1 MERKL
6 NSFKLKRVLM
16 VILFV
21 LPLMLFAQN
30 RSLNNFTD
38 ANGLKQGTWKVRHES
53 SQAIR
58 YIGQF
63 KDNKPYGLFKYYYK
77 SGVLSAVMEFNN
89 NRSSVTMYHENG
101 IVMSVGKYQNQL
113 KDSVWYFFNNRNELL
128 SSEDYENDYIH
139 GKQFLYYPVDPNK
152 GEIKIMEM
160 YHYNLGNK
168 HGAWEHYHES
178 GHLKSKGKYNNGY
191 LQGEVFYYYTNGQI
205 DLRGFYKK
213 GKKNGLWTY
222 YNENGAIDKE
232 VNYKEDKLLKGKE
245 LEIYLEKL
253 KAKKTKAISE

>member
-1 MERKL
+1 MDRKL
-6 NSFKLKRVLM
+6 NIFKLKRVLI
-16 VILFV
+16 VVLFT
-21 LPLMLFAQN
+21 LPLMLCAQN
-30 RSLNNFTD
+30 RSLTNFTD
-38 ANGLKQGTWKVRHES
+38 ANVLKQGSWKVRHES

-63 KDNKPYGLFKYYYK
+63 KDNNPYGLFKYYYK
-77 SGVLSAVMEFNN
+77 SGVLSAVMDFNDP
-89 NRSSVTMYHENG
+89 RASITMYHENG
-101 IVMSVGKYQNQL
+101 IVMSVGKYLNQL
-113 KDSVWYFFNNRNELL
+113 KDSVWYFFNDRNELL
-128 SSEDYENDYIH
+128 SSEDYLNDKIH

-168 HGAWEHYHES
+168 HGAWEHYYDS

-191 LQGEVFYYYTNGQI
+191 MQGEVFYYFTNGQI

-222 YNENGAIDKE
+222 YDENGAVKKE
-232 VNYKEDKLLKGKE
+232 VHYKEDKLLKGKE
-245 LEIYLEKL
+245 LEIYMEERAEK
-253 KAKKTKAISE
+253 INSNNE